1 MGNKTF
7 DDVNINM
14 TLKEQSVRANLLS
27 TKEDLAVQMG
37 KLQKWYN
44 DLRHEAFDGTSR
56 DDLLIQ
62 TKTFTDIIATAN
74 NATAGPQYFGW
85 VRQTSFGEPM
95 LLRYRV
101 KVWVPSNENY
111 ASYADV
117 LLTIQSGQSAYNTTE
132 SVRNTSY
139 RPVYYHYWGR
149 LTAAGYNNA
158 NNYGNIVGI
167 GLNDSTNP
175 TATTLKRSCTV
186 EILEQRN
193 CTFTFFDTVKV
204 YADVP
209 GTGSTNYSITTG
221 VFSGNGTY
229 PDSNTYD
236 RTYTAERPYAG
247 ANGVKQYS
255 LCAFNKDGY
264 LESFTTTHGTGTSKE
279 FYTAGKFQYKPR
291 IYWNSGSANI
301 AANTIIATNALYPIV
316 NYFDMRYSANVTT
329 SVGFTANHALYLEID
344 FDSDGFWHPTE
355 NGFVQT
361 LTAGH
366 YYIFM
371 GVPINVYQMPLD
383 PFHTT
388 FYYDGTKLIDLDTYR
403 INQAVPS
410 DVITGSGTPGSIAKF
425 TDTSEI
431 GDATWTP
438 NTPTTCNI
446 SRGVLTFTAGTPAS
460 LS

>member
-27 TKEDLAVQMG
+27 TQEDLAVQMG

-44 DLRHEAFDGTSR
+44 DLRHEAWDGTSR
-56 DDLLIQ
+56 NDLLVT
-62 TKTFTDIIATAN
+62 TKTFTDFIGNT
-74 NATAGPQYFGW
+74 QFYFGS
-85 VRQTSFGEPM
+85 VRQTDWDTPM
-95 LLRYRV
+95 LLRYRI
-101 KVWVPSNENY
+101 KVWVESDANY
-111 ASYADV
+111 CSYADV
-117 LLTIQSGQSAYNTTE
+117 LITCLAGTLAYNTTQNI
-132 SVRNTSY
+132 RNTSY
-139 RPVYYHYWGR
+139 RPVYYLYWGR
-149 LTAAGYNNA
+149 VTSAGYTA
-158 NNYGNIVGI
+158 GYGTIVGI
-167 GLNDSTNP
+167 GLNDSTNNTS
-175 TATTLKRSCTV
+175 TAKKRSCTV
-186 EILEQRN
+186 EILESIN
-193 CTFTFFDTVKV
+193 CTFTFFDDIT
-204 YADVP
+204 AAASVP
-209 GTGSTNYSITTG
+209 GYGSTNFSVATG
-221 VFSGNGTY
+221 TFSGNGTY
-229 PDSNTYD
+229 PDGNTYD
-236 RTYTAERPYAG
+236 RTYLNERPYTG

-255 LCAFNKDGY
+255 LCAYNKDGC
-264 LESFTTTHGTGTSKE
+264 LESFTTTSGTGTSKE
-279 FYTAGKFQYKPR
+279 FYTVGKFQYKPR
-291 IYWNSGSANI
+291 IYYYSGGSNI
-301 AANTIIATNALYPIV
+301 AANTVIGSSALYPV
-316 NYFDMRYSANVTT
+316 MNSFDMRYSANVTT
-329 SVGFTANHALYLEID
+329 SVGFTINRALYLEID

-355 NGFVQT
+355 NGLVQT

-383 PFHTT
+383 PFHPT

-410 DVITGSGTPGSIAKF
+410 DVITGSGTSGSIAKF